1 MPSTDQFCFRVSLVD
16 TITII
21 YSLARLS
28 VCTSYAIPS
37 SAIRSISIPGPGTAK
52 FVAASVP
59 LYLVINV
66 SASLICLALSLL

>member
-21 YSLARLS
+21 YSL
-28 VCTSYAIPS
+28 CTSYAIPS

-52 FVAASVP
+52 FVAASVA

-66 SASLICLALSLL
+66 PASLICLALSLP